1 MANFNILYQGNII
14 HKDLTHEECAEILSE
29 LSEKYFSGDDI
40 DPNLITVEE
49 I

>member
-1 MANFNILYQGNII
+1 MARFNILYQGNII

-40 DPNLITVEE
+40 DPNLITLEE

>member
-1 MANFNILYQGNII
+1 MVHYNILYQGNII
-14 HKDLTHEECAEILSE
+14 HKDLTHEQCAEILLE

-40 DPNLITVEE
+40 DPDLITVEE

>member
-1 MANFNILYQGNII
+1 MAHFNILYQGDII
-14 HKDLTHEECAEILSE
+14 HKDLTHEECAEILLE
-29 LSEKYFSGDDI
+29 LSEKYFSEDDI

>member
-1 MANFNILYQGNII
+1 MVHYNILYQGNII